1 MDDFLLLF
9 LILVF
14 VAAFLFLER
23 ILGLVVGPRRAE
35 ARQFKQ
41 RLQFVAQSQHSG
53 AAAVLLRDARLDSN
67 SVLSSWPGMAAL
79 NRRLRGSGW
88 KLTATQAVAISLALG
103 AAGFA
108 VCVYLVGF
116 LPAAIVGV
124 LLSAVVPIKISMD
137 YRARMRR
144 FEEGLVE
151 ALDVMTRALRAGQ
164 PFNESMLMVAQELQG
179 PVAEEFGLTF
189 SELNYGL
196 SPKQAFENMLER
208 VPSITLKALVVAV
221 LLQRETGGNLAEL
234 LDKISRV
241 LRGRFRFHRKV
252 RTLSAEGRMSSV
264 VLIAVPFV
272 LFAMLYF
279 TSPEYATVLLNHPTG
294 HKMIAFSSILLV
306 IGIVWVR
313 KLTRIDV

>member
-23 ILGLVVGPRRAE
+23 ILGLIIGPRRAE
-35 ARQFKQ
+35 ARQFKR
-41 RLQFVAQSQHSG
+41 RLQFVAQSQQSG
-53 AAAVLLRDARLDSN
+53 AATVLLRDAGLDSN
-67 SVLSSWPGMAAL
+67 SVLSSWPGMTTL

-88 KLTATQAVAISLALG
+88 KLTATQAVATSLALG
-103 AAGFA
+103 AVGFV
-108 VCVYLVGF
+108 VCVYLVGL
-116 LPAAIVGV
+116 LPAAIFGV
-124 LLSAVVPIKISMD
+124 LLAAIVPVKISMD
-137 YRARMRR
+137 YKARMQR

-189 SELNYGL
+189 AELNYGL

-208 VPSITLKALVVAV
+208 VPSLTLKALVVAV

-252 RTLSAEGRMSSV
+252 RTLSAEGRMSSA

-272 LFAMLYF
+272 LFAILYF
-279 TSPEYATVLLNHPTG
+279 TSPDYATVLLNHPTG
-294 HKMIAFSSILLV
+294 HTMITFSSILLV

-313 KLTRIDV
+313 RLTRIDV

>member
-9 LILVF
+9 FILVF
-14 VAAFLFLER
+14 VAAFLFFER

-35 ARQFKQ
+35 ARQFKR
-41 RLQFVAQSQHSG
+41 RLQFVAQSERSG
-53 AAAVLLRDARLDSN
+53 AAAVLLRDAGLESN
-67 SVLSSWPGMAAL
+67 SILSSWPGMTTL

-103 AAGFA
+103 AAGFV
-108 VCVYLVGF
+108 VCVYLVGL

-124 LLSAVVPIKISMD
+124 LLAAVVPIKISMD
-137 YRARMRR
+137 YKARMRR

-189 SELNYGL
+189 AELNYGL
-196 SPKQAFENMLER
+196 SPQQAFENMLER

-234 LDKISRV
+234 LEKISKV

-252 RTLSAEGRMSSV
+252 KTLSAEGRMSSV

-272 LFAMLYF
+272 LFGMLHV
-279 TSPEYATVLLNHPTG
+279 TSPEYVAILISDPTG
-294 HKMIAFSSILLV
+294 HKMITVSLVLLV
-306 IGIVWVR
+306 IGIIWVR

>member
-1 MDDFLLLF
+1 MDDFLLVF
-9 LILVF
+9 IILVF
-14 VAAFLFLER
+14 VAAFLFIER
-23 ILGLVVGPRRAE
+23 ILALIIGPQRAE
-35 ARQFKQ
+35 AKQFKR
-41 RLQFVAQSQHSG
+41 RLQFVSQSQQSG
-53 AAAVLLRDARLDSN
+53 AAAVLLRDSRLGSKSILD
-67 SVLSSWPGMAAL
+67 SWPGMATL
-79 NRRLRGSGW
+79 NRRLRASGW
-88 KLTATQAVAISLALG
+88 KLTAIQAVGISLALG

-108 VCVYLVGF
+108 VCAYLVGI
-116 LPAAIVGV
+116 LPAGIVGA
-124 LLSAVVPIKISMD
+124 LLAAAVPIKVSMD
-137 YRARMRR
+137 HKARMQR

-189 SELNYGL
+189 AELNYGL

-252 RTLSAEGRMSSV
+252 KTLSAEGRMSSM

-272 LFAMLYF
+272 LFGTLHL
-279 TSPEYATVLLNHPTG
+279 TSPDYVAILINHPTG
-294 HKMIAFSSILLV
+294 HTMITVSLILFV
-306 IGIVWVR
+306 IGIIWVR

>member
-1 MDDFLLLF
+1 M
-9 LILVF
+9 F

-23 ILGLVVGPRRAE
+23 ILGLIIGPRRAE
-35 ARQFKQ
+35 ARQFKR
-41 RLQFVAQSQHSG
+41 RLQFVAQSQQSG
-53 AAAVLLRDARLDSN
+53 AATVLLRDAGLDSN
-67 SVLSSWPGMAAL
+67 SVLSSWPGMTTL
-79 NRRLRGSGW
+79 NRRLSGSGR
-88 KLTATQAVAISLALG
+88 KLTAPQAVATSLALG
-103 AAGFA
+103 AAGFV
-108 VCVYLVGF
+108 VCVYLVGL
-116 LPAAIVGV
+116 LPAAIFGV
-124 LLSAVVPIKISMD
+124 LLAAIVPVKISMD
-137 YRARMRR
+137 YKARMQR

-189 SELNYGL
+189 AELNYGL

-208 VPSITLKALVVAV
+208 VPSLTLKALVVAV

-252 RTLSAEGRMSSV
+252 RTLSAEGRMSSA

-272 LFAMLYF
+272 LFAILYIS
-279 TSPEYATVLLNHPTG
+279 SPEYATVLLNHPTG
-294 HKMIAFSSILLV
+294 HTMITFSSILLV
-306 IGIVWVR
+306 VGIVWVR
-313 KLTRIDV
+313 RLTRIDV